1 MFHLHEG
8 EPFTHFF
15 AAPLLP
21 PPQEFHVTLDAD
33 SSDGGPET
41 EGALEADAEPE
52 LGGHSDG
59 DSHGDF
65 PIVGIGASAGGLAA
79 LEAFFSAM
87 PADRDPGMAF
97 VLVQHLA
104 PDHESVLHEL
114 IARQTRMKVV
124 QVEDGMRIERD
135 CVYVIPPN
143 RNMSLSDGRLHLTEP
158 DTPRGQRLPIDF
170 FFRSLA
176 QDQQARAICVVL
188 SGTASDGTH
197 GLRMIKGEGG
207 MVMVQDPETTKYRG
221 MPQSAIATGLV
232 DFVLP
237 PEEMPG
243 KLMEYARTALEGT
256 SGPDGPRTPEAESP
270 AGSPDALTTLFT
282 LLRDQTGH
290 DFSEYKDSTVQRRLK
305 RRMAVQQV
313 DRLED
318 YARFLKSSPDEVEAL
333 FRDLLIG
340 VTRFFRDPEA
350 FEALG
355 DAVSGLMVE
364 RSPGSVIR
372 VWVPGCSTGEEAY
385 SIAILLREEMEAL
398 DRNFRVQLF
407 ATDIDPRAIVI
418 ARAGVYPASIAPDL
432 PDRELT
438 RYFIPDEAEDA
449 AYRIREDIR
458 EMLVFSEQN
467 VLRDPPFSKLDLISC
482 RNLLI
487 YLNQDLQKQLIPL
500 FHYAL
505 RPGGLLF
512 LGTSEGVGEFNDLFA
527 PLDRRMSLF
536 RRQETSDDHARAPA
550 GPFGRPRKG
559 NASGRH
565 PTEEVPRSAP
575 IPLRRVTETA
585 LLEET
590 VPVAALVDEAGK
602 ILYLH
607 GRTGLYLEPAPGD
620 GEMNVLRMAREGLR
634 RELSIA
640 FHRATTRRE
649 RVSRDGLEV
658 RTNGDSVTADL
669 VVRPVST
676 WPPAIAGMPEE
687 EDSPLFLIIL
697 KAVPARDPDGTDGPD
712 RSASGEEGRPDP
724 ELKARIVELEEE
736 LEASEEYLR
745 ATQEEMQSTN
755 EELRTSIE
763 ELQSTNEEL
772 QSTNEEL
779 ETSQEELQSLNEELA
794 TVNTE
799 LETKVSDLSRAQN
812 DMNNLLAGTGI
823 ATIFVDQDLRIQRFT
838 PTATRLMNLIKA
850 DEGRPV
856 GDLASKLASYDSLAA
871 DARRVLETLEP
882 REFEVRAE
890 DGRWY
895 LLGIRPYR
903 TLENVIE
910 GAVITFIEITE
921 LKKAQAAIRETEGL
935 RRLAVV
941 VRDSSDPIVSLDLE
955 GSIQAWNP
963 AATRVYGWSE
973 AEALE
978 MNYLE
983 LVPESLRAQARSM
996 LEAARGGLELEPVT
1010 TERLTRDGEP
1020 VPIRLTATGLVDES
1034 GRPYGIS
1041 ATERPLQ
1048 REASEEG

>member
-1 MFHLHEG
+1 MSDEDPPEG
-8 EPFTHFF
+8 GPVTE
-15 AAPLLP
+15 AAPEP
-21 PPQEFHVTLDAD
+21 DA
-33 SSDGGPET
+33 GPNP
-41 EGALEADAEPE
+41 GADP
-52 LGGHSDG
+52 
-59 DSHGDF
+59 HGDF

-104 PDHESVLHEL
+104 PDHQSVLHEL
-114 IARQTRMKVV
+114 IARRTRMKVV
-124 QVEDGMRIERD
+124 QVEDGMRVERN

-143 RNMSLSDGRLHLTEP
+143 RDMTLSDGQLQLTER
-158 DTPRGQRLPIDF
+158 DTPRGQRLPIDS

-207 MVMVQDPETTKYRG
+207 MAMVQDPETTEYRG
-221 MPQSAIATGLV
+221 MPESAIATGLV

-237 PEEMPG
+237 PEEMPRQ
-243 KLMEYARTALEGT
+243 LMEHARTGFGGASRSEG
-256 SGPDGPRTPEAESP
+256 PKAPRAEPSP
-270 AGSPDALTTLFT
+270 GSPDALEMLFA
-282 LLRDQTGH
+282 LIRDQTGH
-290 DFSEYKDSTVQRRLK
+290 DFSGYKDTTVHRRLQ
-305 RRMAVQQV
+305 RRMAAQKV

-318 YARFLKSSPDEVEAL
+318 YLRFLKTSPDEVGAL

-350 FEALG
+350 FHALA
-355 DAVSGLMVE
+355 DAVSEMIAE
-364 RSPGSVIR
+364 KSPGSVIR

-385 SIAILLREEMEAL
+385 TIAILLREQMETM
-398 DRNFRVQLF
+398 DRSFRVQVF
-407 ATDIDPRAIVI
+407 ATDIDPRAIEV
-418 ARAGVYPASIAPDL
+418 ARAGVYPASIEPDL
-432 PDRELT
+432 PDSGLT
-438 RYFIPDEAEDA
+438 RYFVPDGPEET
-449 AYRIREDIR
+449 AYRVRENIRD
-458 EMLVFSEQN
+458 MLVFSEQD
-467 VLRDPPFSKLDLISC
+467 VLRDPPFSRLDLISC

-487 YLNQDLQKQLIPL
+487 YLSGDLQKQLIPL

-505 RPGGLLF
+505 RSGGLLF
-512 LGTSEGVGEFNDLFA
+512 LGTSEGVGEFSELFT
-527 PLDRRMSLF
+527 PLDRKMSLY
-536 RRQETSDDHARAPA
+536 RRQEVSHDYARLAS

-559 NASGRH
+559 PPSGQGLTDK
-565 PTEEVPRSAP
+565 PPRAAP
-575 IPLRRVTETA
+575 IPLRRLTEDA

-590 VPVAALVDEAGK
+590 TAVAALVDEDGK

-607 GRTGLYLEPAPGD
+607 GRTGLYLEPAPGE
-620 GEMNVLRMAREGLR
+620 GGMNVLRMAREGLR
-634 RELSIA
+634 RELAIA
-640 FHRATTRRE
+640 LHGATTRRE
-649 RVSRDGLEV
+649 RVRRDGLEV
-658 RTNGDSVTADL
+658 KTNGDSVMVDL
-669 VVRPVST
+669 VVRPVSGR
-676 WPPAIAGMPEE
+676 PPAIAASEMDEGPEG
-687 EDSPLFLIIL
+687 DAGPALFLVIL
-697 KAVPARDPDGTDGPD
+697 KAVPVPASEGTARST
-712 RSASGEEGRPDP
+712 SGQEGGDDP
-724 ELKARIVELEEE
+724 ELEARIAELEAE
-736 LEASEEYLR
+736 LQASEEYLR
-745 ATQEEMQSTN
+745 ATQEAMQSTN
-755 EELRTSIE
+755 EELRTSVE

-812 DMNNLLAGTGI
+812 DMNNLLGGTGI
-823 ATIFVDQDLRIQRFT
+823 ATIFVDQELRIQRFT

-856 GDLASKLASYDSLAA
+856 GDLASKLGKYGSLAR

-882 REFEVRAE
+882 RELEVQAD

-903 TLENVIE
+903 TLDNVIE
-910 GAVITFIEITE
+910 GAVITFTEITE
-921 LKKAQAAIRETEGL
+921 LKQAQAALQEAEGL

-941 VRDSSDPIVSLDLE
+941 VRDSHDPIVSLDLE
-955 GSIQAWNP
+955 GSIQGWNP
-963 AATRVYGWSE
+963 AAARVYGWSE

-978 MNYLE
+978 MNYLD
-983 LVPESLRAQARSM
+983 LVPENLKAQARSM
-996 LEAARGGLELEPVT
+996 LEAASGGLDLEPLT

-1020 VPIRLTATGLVDES
+1020 VPIWLTATGLVDES

-1048 REASEEG
+1048 PEVLEEG

>member
-1 MFHLHEG
+1 MSD
-8 EPFTHFF
+8 
-15 AAPLLP
+15 
-21 PPQEFHVTLDAD
+21 QD
-33 SSDGGPET
+33 SPETGPEP
-41 EGALEADAEPE
+41 EGKIDSTPDEK
-52 LGGHSDG
+52 SDRHPDPG
-59 DSHGDF
+59 F

-87 PADRDPGMAF
+87 PADRDLGMAF

-104 PDHESVLHEL
+104 PDHESVLPEL
-114 IARQTRMKVV
+114 IGRQTRMDVF
-124 QVEDGMRIERD
+124 QVEDGMEVEPNA
-135 CVYVIPPN
+135 VYVIPPN
-143 RNMSLSDGRLHLTEP
+143 RDMSLSDGRLQLTEP
-158 DTPRGQRLPIDF
+158 DAPRGQRLPIDF

-176 QDQQARAICVVL
+176 RDQGARAICVVL
-188 SGTASDGTH
+188 SGTASDGTL
-197 GLRMIKGEGG
+197 GLRMVKDEGG
-207 MVMVQDPETTKYRG
+207 MAMAQDPETTAYSG
-221 MPQSAIATGLV
+221 MPESAIGTGLV

-243 KLMEYARTALEGT
+243 QLMEYARRTSEGMAEPNRRKT
-256 SGPDGPRTPEAESP
+256 KTPRTESP
-270 AGSPDALTTLFT
+270 PGSPDALEMLFS
-282 LLRDQTGH
+282 LIRDQTGH
-290 DFSEYKDSTVQRRLK
+290 DFSQYKDSTVHRRLK

-318 YARFLKSSPDEVEAL
+318 YVRFLKTSPEEVETL

-350 FEALG
+350 FQALG
-355 DAVSGLMVE
+355 DAVSELMAE
-364 RSPGSVIR
+364 KPPGSGLR

-385 SIAILLREEMEAL
+385 SIAILLRERMEAM
-398 DRNFRVQLF
+398 DRSFRVQIF
-407 ATDIDPRAIVI
+407 ATDIDPRAIKV

-432 PDRELT
+432 PDNGLT
-438 RYFIPDEAEDA
+438 RFFVPNEGDEAT
-449 AYRIREDIR
+449 YRIREDIR
-458 EMLVFSEQN
+458 GMLVFSEQD
-467 VLRDPPFSKLDLISC
+467 VLRDPPFSRLDLISC

-487 YLNQDLQKQLIPL
+487 YLTGDLQKQLIPL

-512 LGTSEGVGEFNDLFA
+512 LGTSESVGEFTSLFA
-527 PLDRRMSLF
+527 PVDRRMSLYL
-536 RRQETSDDHARAPA
+536 RQESPRPYARLTA

-559 NASGRH
+559 TPSGRH
-565 PTEEVPRSAP
+565 STEETPRPPP
-575 IPLRRVTETA
+575 IPHRKLAEAA

-590 VPVAALVDEAGK
+590 AAVGALVDETGK
-602 ILYLH
+602 VLYLH
-607 GRTGLYLEPAPGD
+607 GRTGRFLEPAPGD
-620 GEMNVLRMAREGLR
+620 AEMNVLRMAREGLR
-634 RELSIA
+634 RALAIA
-640 FHRATTRRE
+640 FQSATTRKE
-649 RVSRDGLEV
+649 HTHRDGLQV
-658 RTNGDSVTADL
+658 KTNGDSVMVDL
-669 VVRPVST
+669 VVRPVSAGS
-676 WPPAIAGMPEE
+676 PANVGSEE
-687 EDSPLFLIIL
+687 EEGSPLFLVIL
-697 KAVPARDPDGTDGPD
+697 KPVSFPPPHGADQGAPEAKGGHPPAV
-712 RSASGEEGRPDP
+712 EG
-724 ELKARIVELEEE
+724 RIVELEEE

-799 LETKVSDLSRAQN
+799 LETKVSHLSRSQN

-823 ATIFVDQDLRIQRFT
+823 ATVFVDQELRIQRFT
-838 PTATRLMNLIKA
+838 PTATRLMNLIKT

-871 DARRVLETLEP
+871 DAGRVLETLEP
-882 REFEVRAE
+882 RELEVQAD

-910 GAVITFIEITE
+910 GAVITFIDITE
-921 LKKAQAAIRETEGL
+921 LKKAQAAVRETEGL

-955 GSIQAWNP
+955 GRIQSWNP
-963 AATRVYGWSE
+963 AAVRVYGWTE
-973 AEALE
+973 EEALQID
-978 MNYLE
+978 YLDT
-983 LVPESLRAQARSM
+983 VPEPLMAQMRSM
-996 LEAARGGLELEPVT
+996 LETARRGEDLEPLR
-1010 TERLTRDGEP
+1010 TERRTRDGET
-1020 VPIRLTATGLVDES
+1020 VTIWLTATALVDES

-1041 ATERPLQ
+1041 STERPLQ
-1048 REASEEG
+1048 PEPPEEG

>member
-1 MFHLHEG
+1 MAQEVRVMLDEDPPEAGPGTETPLESDAGPDPNG
-8 EPFTHFF
+8 EP
-15 AAPLLP
+15 AR
-21 PPQEFHVTLDAD
+21 
-33 SSDGGPET
+33 G
-41 EGALEADAEPE
+41 
-52 LGGHSDG
+52 
-59 DSHGDF
+59 F

-79 LEAFFSAM
+79 LDAFFSGM
-87 PADRDPGMAF
+87 PVDRDPGMAF

-104 PDHESVLHEL
+104 PDHESVLPEL
-114 IARQTRMKVV
+114 VGRQTRMKVF
-124 QVEDGMRIERD
+124 QAEDGMQVEPD

-143 RNMSLSDGRLHLTEP
+143 RDLSLSDGRLRLTEP
-158 DTPRGQRLPIDF
+158 DAPRGQRLPIDS

-176 QDQQARAICVVL
+176 RDQGARAIGVIL
-188 SGTASDGTH
+188 SGTASDGTL

-207 MVMVQDPETTKYRG
+207 MAMVQDPETTKYSG
-221 MPQSAIATGLV
+221 MPRSAIGTGLV

-237 PEEMPG
+237 PDEMPG
-243 KLMEYARTALEGT
+243 QLIEYARTALEGV
-256 SGPDGPRTPEAESP
+256 SRSDGLKAPGVESP
-270 AGSPDALTTLFT
+270 PGSADAQETLFA
-282 LLRDQTGH
+282 LIRDQTGH
-290 DFSEYKDSTVQRRLK
+290 DFSEYKDSTVHRRVK

-318 YARFLKSSPDEVEAL
+318 YVRFLKSSPEEVEAL

-350 FEALG
+350 FQALG
-355 DAVSGLMVE
+355 DAVSEMITDK
-364 RSPGSVIR
+364 SSGSVIR

-385 SIAILLREEMEAL
+385 SIAILLRKQMEAM
-398 DRNFRVQLF
+398 DRSLRVQVF
-407 ATDIDPRAIVI
+407 ATDIDPRAIAV

-432 PDRELT
+432 PERGLT
-438 RYFIPDEAEDA
+438 QFFVPNPDEEA

-458 EMLVFSEQN
+458 EMLIFSEQD
-467 VLRDPPFSKLDLISC
+467 VLRDPPFSNIDLISC

-487 YLNQDLQKQLIPL
+487 YLNRDLQKQLIPL

-505 RPGGLLF
+505 RGDGLLF
-512 LGTSEGVGEFNDLFA
+512 LGTAESVGEFTHLFA
-527 PLDRRMSLF
+527 PLDRRMSVY
-536 RRQETSDDHARAPA
+536 RRQDTPHDYARLAA

-559 NASGRH
+559 TPSGKRRIENMPRAA
-565 PTEEVPRSAP
+565 PT
-575 IPLRRVTETA
+575 PLRRLTETA

-590 VPVAALVDEAGK
+590 AAVAALVDEDGK
-602 ILYLH
+602 VLYLH

-620 GEMNVLRMAREGLR
+620 GEMNVLRMAREGLQ

-640 FHRATTRRE
+640 LNRATTRQE
-649 RVSRDGLEV
+649 RVRRDGLEV
-658 RTNGDSVTADL
+658 KTNGDSVMVDL
-669 VVRPVST
+669 VVRPV
-676 WPPAIAGMPEE
+676 PPSPPVHAGPEE
-687 EDSPLFLIIL
+687 EGSPLFLIVW
-697 KAVPARDPDGTDGPD
+697 KAVPPTAPEAAVQ
-712 RSASGEEGRPDP
+712 SVSGDEGGGDP
-724 ELKARIVELEEE
+724 ELERRIAELEEE

-794 TVNTE
+794 TVNAE
-799 LETKVSDLSRAQN
+799 LETKVADLSRAQN

-823 ATIFVDQDLRIQRFT
+823 ATIFVDQELRIQRFT

-882 REFEVRAE
+882 REIEVQGE
-890 DGRWY
+890 GGRWY
-895 LLGIRPYR
+895 VLGIRPYR

-921 LKKAQAAIRETEGL
+921 LKKAQATIQETEGL

-941 VRDSSDPIVSLDLE
+941 VRDSNDPIISLDLE
-955 GSIQAWNP
+955 GRIQSWNP
-963 AATRVYGWSE
+963 AAERVYGWSE
-973 AEALE
+973 ADALQ
-978 MNYLE
+978 MDYLD
-983 LVPESLRAQARSM
+983 LVPESLRAETRSM
-996 LEAARGGLELEPVT
+996 LEAAGRGPDLEPLQ
-1010 TERLTRDGEP
+1010 TERLTREGET
-1020 VPIRLTATGLVDES
+1020 VRVWLTVTELVDES

-1041 ATERPLQ
+1041 STERPLQ
-1048 REASEEG
+1048 PDTPEEG